1 MKRKLL
7 LLLILPLLI
16 LVIYGCNVNS
26 EEKAENSDI
35 ETTVI
40 NEAPKIEYWMHT
52 IQYEDVYYIYDD
64 PYGYYQIVYDDPRL
78 SGDYWYD
85 VWFFADDGSLFRLA
99 PVYDEN
105 ISVWYYIIYLYDGS
119 LVFNSGF
126 DMSGVTM
133 VIFRMMVE
141 AVKGEPIEQRRIFDV
156 RDYITVWPPEIKK

>member
-26 EEKAENSDI
+26 EEKAENSDL

-52 IQYEDVYYIYDD
+52 IQYEDVYYI
-64 PYGYYQIVYDDPRL
+64 YDDPRL

-119 LVFNSGF
+119 LAFNSGF

-133 VIFRMMVE
+133 VIFRMGIE
-141 AVKGEPIEQRRIFDV
+141 AVKGEPIERRRIFDI